1 MDEYLCEMCNYR
13 TKRRSNYDKHLISA
27 KHLSMTAKLMNGEV
41 LVSKELCC
49 ELCDYKTNKR
59 GNFQKHIKTQK
70 HQRNV
75 KKQKII
81 NDNNNNNICQK
92 EEDKELEQ
100 LSKNDLLEIIKEM
113 IPKVNST
120 NNINNSST
128 INNNTVNNTN
138 NINIQVFLDDKC
150 KDAMTIQ
157 NFITQMTLSI
167 EDLLE
172 HKTNGVSS
180 GISNVIIKN
189 LRPIPITERPIH
201 LTDDKKKKWMIN
213 DEFSGWTEED
223 GKKVMNKAGEG
234 INNKFQTL
242 WETAYPNWKKDE
254 DLKDIWLE
262 LVRCLNTEFSEKEVM
277 TTLKKIGSEC
287 KLTIDDIKAI
297 YE

>member
-1 MDEYLCEMCNYR
+1 MDEFSCEICNYR
-13 TKRRSNYDKHLISA
+13 TKRRSNYDKHLIST
-27 KHLSMTAKLMNGEV
+27 KHLSMTTKLMNGEV

-49 ELCDYKTNKR
+49 EACNYRTNKR
-59 GNFQKHIKTQK
+59 GNFQKHFKTQK
-70 HQRNV
+70 HQRNM
-75 KKQKII
+75 KKLKYDGDEVCSKQ
-81 NDNNNNNICQK
+81 
-92 EEDKELEQ
+92 EDSELEQ
-100 LSKNDLLEIIKEM
+100 LSKGDLLEIIKEM

-120 NNINNSST
+120 NNINNSNT

-242 WETAYPNWKKDE
+242 WESAYPNWKRDE
-254 DLKDIWLE
+254 DLKDVWLE
-262 LVRCLNTEFSEKEVM
+262 LVRCLNTEYSEKEVM
-277 TTLKKIGSEC
+277 ATLKKIGPEC
-287 KLTIDDIKAI
+287 KLTINDIKGI
-297 YE
+297 YY